1 MKRLLVIFLIAAI
14 LVAGCAKTE
23 QASDKTASQKTTGS
37 GQAQQ
42 KQISGKPDISAVSV
56 ATSSPSFKAGD
67 RLTIYPTVKNLG
79 GAITG
84 VEVGL
89 YANGKLINMYNFDF
103 KSEETKGPMYVWYP
117 DNAGEY
123 EIKIIVDP
131 NKKLDEADTANNQAS
146 SKVEIFE

>member
-23 QASDKTASQKTTGS
+23 QASDKTASQKTVS

-103 KSEETKGPMYVWYP
+103 KSGETKGPMYVWYP

-131 NKKLDEADTANNQAS
+131 NKKLDEADTADNQAS